1 MIARRLC
8 AVALLLSAGSGL
20 SCRYGTSGSLP
31 AGIRTVGVTML
42 RNETRVPGLEGEVTR
57 AIVSALQSQG
67 RLKVVY
73 AEGEPDLVLVGRV
86 ESYVKK
92 LSRTDRYGDAV
103 SFAVVIGARVSV
115 RRADGEFLFKN
126 LRITNRTSH
135 PESGSVD
142 LGRGQRESHGR
153 NEAVRDLGRSV
164 ARSIVEQ
171 GW

>member
-1 MIARRLC
+1 MNARRLC
-8 AVALLLSAGSGL
+8 AAALLVAAGLSC
-20 SCRYGTSGSLP
+20 SCRYGTAGSLP
-31 AGIRTVGVTML
+31 AEVQTIGVTML
-42 RNETRVPGLEGEVTR
+42 RNETRIPGLEGEVTR
-57 AIVSALQSQG
+57 AVISALQSGG

-86 ESYVKK
+86 GSYVKK

-103 SFAVVIGARVSV
+103 AFSVVIGARVSV
-115 RRADGEFLFKN
+115 RKEEGDFLFKN
-126 LRITNRTSH
+126 LRVTNRSNH
-135 PESGSVD
+135 PDSGAVD

-153 NEAVRDLGRSV
+153 QEAVRDLGRSI